1 MNWRQAAR
9 YIMMNRHLTSDLA
22 PIGKFLPWKRAR
34 GDIPSMK
41 NRAVNDKKED
51 ILKEWCF
58 WEVTPTETEMKVLA
72 SHVAEIWTRII
83 FENFSYRFG
92 EKIYR
97 QSSGGRIGTRVT
109 TCAARLV
116 MQDFGEKYKASLT
129 LARME
134 LCG

>member
-1 MNWRQAAR
+1 MK
-9 YIMMNRHLTSDLA
+9 RHRTSDLA

-72 SHVAEIWTRII
+72 SHVAEI
-83 FENFSYRFG
+83 
-92 EKIYR
+92 
-97 QSSGGRIGTRVT
+97 GTRT
-109 TCAARLV
+109 IFKNIFHRILK
-116 MQDFGEKYKASLT
+116 F
-129 LARME
+129 LAHVI
-134 LCG
+134 

>member
-1 MNWRQAAR
+1 
-9 YIMMNRHLTSDLA
+9 
-22 PIGKFLPWKRAR
+22 
-34 GDIPSMK
+34 MK

-58 WEVTPTETEMKVLA
+58 RELTPTETEMKVLA
-72 SHVAEIWTRII
+72 SHVAEIGTRTI
-83 FENFSYRFG
+83 FKNFSYRFG

-97 QSSGGRIGTRVT
+97 QSSGGPIGARVT
-109 TCAARLV
+109 MCAARLV

-134 LCG
+134 LTLLSGYVDDVRQAGTSLRLGMKYSIENEK